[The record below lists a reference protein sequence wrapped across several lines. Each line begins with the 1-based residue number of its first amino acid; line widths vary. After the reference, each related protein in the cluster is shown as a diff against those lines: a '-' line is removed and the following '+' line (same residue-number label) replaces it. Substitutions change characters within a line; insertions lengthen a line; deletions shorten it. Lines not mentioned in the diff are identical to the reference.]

1 MDTQHFPVATL
12 TPHNKF
18 HAHIYPD
25 IPQGVE
31 IPPKEHAKLIDSS
44 LKILSNEKLK
54 KTLDILSMSMSNRNI
69 GEQL

>member
-1 MDTQHFPVATL
+1 MDIQHFPVATL
-12 TPHNKF
+12 IPHNKF

-44 LKILSNEKLK
+44 LKILSNENLK
-54 KTLDILSMSMSNRNI
+54 MTLDILSMSMSNRNI